1 LELKN
6 ETFESLTYITKT
18 IKESS
23 WCEKLVGDV
32 ARIVKYV
39 GSSGIVPFQLPLPK
53 AVTSAVFIHRQCP
66 CRIRPKDIVLG
77 VASGSNRL

>member
-6 ETFESLTYITKT
+6 ETFEALTYITKT

-23 WCEKLVGDV
+23 WLEKLVGDV

-39 GSSGIVPFQLPLPK
+39 GRSGIVPFKFSLPK
-53 AVTSAVFIHRQCP
+53 AVTSTVFIHKQCP

-77 VASGSNRL
+77 VVAGSNRL